1 MQFILDKFIYIIV
14 SIIIL
19 ILIWTYL
26 SDSVKFNIIYKLNIW
41 RSSESISGSGSEIR
55 NTRIISNILPKII
68 KKYKI
73 KTLFDCPCGDMNY
86 MSKIL
91 KRLKKKNLK
100 IKYVGGDIVKNL
112 IINNRKKYPMYKF
125 IHFDIINDKIS
136 KYDLIMVKDLLNHL
150 SFNNIKEVLSNIK
163 KSGSKYLLLNNNK
176 ISKNKINYN
185 TPAPFWIDIN
195 WKLFPW
201 NLNIIEKFDGDNKDK
216 EYVLIKL

>member
-1 MQFILDKFIYIIV
+1 MEFLLDKFIYIIV

-26 SDSVKFNIIYKLNIW
+26 SNSVKFNIIHKLNIW
-41 RSSESISGSGSEIR
+41 NSFETMSGSGSEIR

-91 KRLKKKNLK
+91 KRLKKNLK

>member
-1 MQFILDKFIYIIV
+1 MEFLLDKFIYIIV

-26 SDSVKFNIIYKLNIW
+26 SDSVKFNIIHKLNIW
-41 RSSESISGSGSEIR
+41 NSFETMSGSGSEIR

-91 KRLKKKNLK
+91 KRLKKNLK

-136 KYDLIMVKDLLNHL
+136 KYDLIIVKDLLNHL

>member
-1 MQFILDKFIYIIV
+1 MEFLLDKFIYIIV

-26 SDSVKFNIIYKLNIW
+26 SNSVKFNIIHKLNIW
-41 RSSESISGSGSEIR
+41 NSFETMSGSGSEIR

-91 KRLKKKNLK
+91 KRLKKNLK

-136 KYDLIMVKDLLNHL
+136 KYDLIIVKDLLNHL
-150 SFNNIKEVLSNIK
+150 SFNNIKEVL
-163 KSGSKYLLLNNNK
+163 
-176 ISKNKINYN
+176 
-185 TPAPFWIDIN
+185 
-195 WKLFPW
+195 
-201 NLNIIEKFDGDNKDK
+201 
-216 EYVLIKL
+216 

>member
-1 MQFILDKFIYIIV
+1 MEFLLDKFIYIIV

-26 SDSVKFNIIYKLNIW
+26 SNSVKFNIIHKLNIW
-41 RSSESISGSGSEIR
+41 NSFETMSGSGSEIR

-91 KRLKKKNLK
+91 KRLKKNLK

-136 KYDLIMVKDLLNHL
+136 KYDLIIVKDLLNHL

-201 NLNIIEKFDGDNKDK
+201 NLNIIEKRKIF
-216 EYVLIKL
+216 

>member
-1 MQFILDKFIYIIV
+1 M
-14 SIIIL
+14 
-19 ILIWTYL
+19 
-26 SDSVKFNIIYKLNIW
+26 
-41 RSSESISGSGSEIR
+41 SGSGSEIR

-91 KRLKKKNLK
+91 KRLKKNLK

>member
-1 MQFILDKFIYIIV
+1 MEFLLDKFIYIIV

-26 SDSVKFNIIYKLNIW
+26 SNSVKFNIIHKLNIW
-41 RSSESISGSGSEIR
+41 NSFETMSGSGSEIR

-91 KRLKKKNLK
+91 KRLKKNLK

-185 TPAPFWIDIN
+185 IPAPFLININ
-195 WKLFPW
+195 WK
-201 NLNIIEKFDGDNKDK
+201 
-216 EYVLIKL
+216 

>member
-1 MQFILDKFIYIIV
+1 MEFLLDKFIYIIV

-26 SDSVKFNIIYKLNIW
+26 SNSVKFNIIHKLNIW
-41 RSSESISGSGSEIR
+41 NSFETMSGSGSEIR

-91 KRLKKKNLK
+91 KRLKKNLK

-136 KYDLIMVKDLLNHL
+136 KYDLIIVKDLLNHL

>member
-1 MQFILDKFIYIIV
+1 MEFLLDKFIYIIV

-26 SDSVKFNIIYKLNIW
+26 SNSVKFNIIHKLNIW
-41 RSSESISGSGSEIR
+41 NSFETMSGSGSEIR

-91 KRLKKKNLK
+91 KRLKKNLK

-216 EYVLIKL
+216 EYILIKL